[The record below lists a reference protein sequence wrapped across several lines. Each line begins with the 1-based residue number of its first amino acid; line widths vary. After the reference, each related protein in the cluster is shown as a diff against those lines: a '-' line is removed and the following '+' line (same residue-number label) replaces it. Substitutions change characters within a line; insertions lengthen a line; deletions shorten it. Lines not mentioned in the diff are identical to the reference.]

1 MNLYLSHYSRRYALA
16 AGLLTGFLLGFHG
29 LAAQPE
35 LDKIPQS
42 VFGVPL
48 ATGVGRNPFFPN
60 SQFGTPIVK
69 KTVPTPGETYS
80 VTLNGLS
87 GPPRR
92 TAIINGRTFEPGEQV
107 DIKNE
112 NGAKTTIKCEEIRD
126 DSAIVLV
133 NNERR
138 TLRLRSSL

>member
-1 MNLYLSHYSRRYALA
+1 MNLYISKYPYKYILYTC
-16 AGLLTGFLLGFHG
+16 LLTGFLLSSHSLG
-29 LAAQPE
+29 AQPE
-35 LDKIPQS
+35 SDKVPQS
-42 VFGVPL
+42 VFGAPS
-48 ATGVGRNPFFPN
+48 ATGLGRNPFFPN

-92 TAIINGRTFEPGEQV
+92 TAIINGRTFETGEQV

-133 NNERR
+133 KDRK
-138 TLRLRSSL
+138 SVV